1 MLDYEAVPG
10 SIILVDQ
17 DQEIVVSPIPSSDP
31 DDPLNWSRNRK
42 LLSMFCMVVYMVAI
56 VVPSNSLY
64 SIFSVLT
71 EESGQT
77 LDELNQG
84 TGYMFLFF
92 GLGCLICQP
101 LGQQYGK
108 RPIYLLSVLGTLA
121 VQLWSPYAKSQG
133 AWIGSRILQGALGAP
148 METMCEITISDVFFE
163 HERGRWVG
171 VYAFALMF
179 SSYIAPLVAGF
190 IAEGMNWKWVF
201 YWGSIFNGVCLVF
214 LFFFFEETNYVREHV
229 AQPVP
234 KEGSVLEGSSGSGDP
249 EKIDDYSEG
258 RSESS
263 LEHQQKP
270 MKTYRQKLAL
280 WDKPRKNMLWE
291 MFKRPFIIFFKFPP
305 VVYAGFLY
313 GSGIIFFNILNA
325 SASMILSAPP
335 YNFKPSMVGL
345 CYVSPIIVTF
355 ITSWY
360 SGYLSDLLRIK
371 LAKRNGGLSEPEHRL
386 WIILIH
392 IILNPA
398 MLVLWGVGAYNGI
411 HWIGPVI
418 GMGIIGGLATIPAV
432 SSVNYA
438 LDCYREIGSDSL
450 VTLIVIRNCMSFGIG
465 YGITPWIT
473 REGLKNA
480 FGEAAGVS
488 AACMGTFFIVLVVGK
503 RMRKW
508 TKKDYWNFV
517 QKSIDNGMVH

>member
-1 MLDYEAVPG
+1 MLDYDAIPG
-10 SIILVDQ
+10 SITLVD
-17 DQEIVVSPIPSSDP
+17 DDHEIVVSPTPSDDP
-31 DDPLNWSRNRK
+31 DDPLNWSKRRK
-42 LLSMFCMVVYMVAI
+42 WLSMFCMVVYMVAV

-71 EESGQT
+71 AQDNGLS

-121 VQLWSPYAKSQG
+121 VQLWSPFASTRG
-133 AWIGSRILQGALGAP
+133 AWIGSRILQGALGSP
-148 METMCEITISDVFFE
+148 METMCEITVSDVWFE
-163 HERGRWVG
+163 HERGTWVG

-190 IAEGMNWKWVF
+190 IAEGMGWRWVF

-214 LFFFFEETNYVREHV
+214 LFFFQEETNYVREMPPHGDSSIME
-229 AQPVP
+229 PE
-234 KEGSVLEGSSGSGDP
+234 EGSTDFSEKGTDNSGQGTERQLARP
-249 EKIDDYSEG
+249 
-258 RSESS
+258 R
-263 LEHQQKP
+263 
-270 MKTYRQKLAL
+270 KTFRQKLAL

-291 MFKRPFIIFFKFPP
+291 MFKRPFLIFFRFPP

-325 SASMILSAPP
+325 STSLILSSPP

-345 CYVSPIIVTF
+345 AYVSPIIVTF

-360 SGYLSDLLRIK
+360 GGYLSDILRIK
-371 LAKRNGGLSEPEHRL
+371 LAKRRGGLSEPEDRL

-418 GMGIIGGLATIPAV
+418 AMGIIGGLATIPAV

-465 YGITPWIT
+465 YGITPWIQKQ
-473 REGLKNA
+473 GLKNA
-480 FGEAAGVS
+480 FGEAAGIS
-488 AACMGTFFIVLVVGK
+488 AGCMGTFLLVVLVGK
-503 RMRKW
+503 KMRNA
-508 TKKDYWNFV
+508 TKKHYWNFV